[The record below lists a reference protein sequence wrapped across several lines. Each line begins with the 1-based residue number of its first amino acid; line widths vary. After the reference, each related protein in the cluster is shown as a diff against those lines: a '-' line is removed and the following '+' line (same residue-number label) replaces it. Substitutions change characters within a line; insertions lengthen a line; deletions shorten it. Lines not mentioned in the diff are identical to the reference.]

1 MARANN
7 KRNTKPAK
15 KSGKS
20 ARATKPARKTGA
32 KAVKKKSVKKAPAKR
47 SASKTAGK
55 AVKKKAAS
63 KPSRKP
69 KSPVKKKASAKPVRK
84 TKAAAKKKP
93 IKRGTAVAKKRASTT
108 KKSKSSAAKA
118 PRKKASSKASKKK
131 LPVKKRGAR
140 STAKTQKSALP
151 AYVPRSQR
159 SSTDMVRVR
168 ARFTEPLRRFS
179 PYENLRDLIRGQAEK
194 HGDRTFLIYE
204 DDGREYSFT
213 TLDKRTTQVANVLHE
228 LGLPKGA
235 RVALLLENSPDFV
248 FAFLGIMKGGF
259 IAVPMNLEL
268 GEKQLRFQL
277 EDCGANVVITSADQW
292 GLVSSL
298 LSNLPGLSSALVTG
312 KAERLESL
320 GAEGSHLVDTDGGGN
335 EYRILDFAGCLEAAD
350 GETLKTSEIG
360 WWDEA
365 QIVYTGHQ
373 LHQPR
378 GAILQHRHFM
388 TSARWLSIWLDLS
401 ASQRFMSVLPLFH
414 ANAQIVTLFTPLHLG
429 GSVVLSSEFSV
440 SRVWK
445 AVERYKVTT
454 LSAVP
459 SMLGILA
466 DRELSEAR
474 GAKPPKDVP
483 WPMPHE
489 SPGTLAQ
496 RTDSEARESGLA
508 RGHDISSL
516 ERVLCGAAPLP
527 TAVQKK
533 FEQVFLVP
541 VIEGYSMAETTC
553 FAMLNP
559 GNGTRRLGSVGVS
572 VGNKVAVLSNEA
584 PVKPLSDD
592 WGPMSLPR
600 MNPAVFPTAEIGE
613 PGEICVWGENVL
625 KEYFH
630 RPKINP
636 EAFAG
641 GWFHTGDVGYHDA
654 DGFFYVG
661 GPKEEEIEREGVKFM
676 PREVDEVLFQHQ
688 QVEQAAT
695 IGVTNARG
703 GSMVTTWV
711 VMRKGTFPDG
721 PDEGRLP
728 HNDAELERKKEEI
741 RDFLSQHLSAKKRPT
756 SVMFAKSLPSDP
768 TGKTR
773 IIDLRKLSGEAS
785 SSEEE

>member
-1 MARANN
+1 MARAHKKKKAAPAKKRAATSRAKKPMKKKAATKKKPAPKKKVVAN
-7 KRNTKPAK
+7 KKKRVAKPTAKKKARKSTAKPKATAKKKPASKKPAAKAKSSTKKSAAKKPAK
-15 KSGKS
+15 K
-20 ARATKPARKTGA
+20 
-32 KAVKKKSVKKAPAKR
+32 
-47 SASKTAGK
+47 
-55 AVKKKAAS
+55 
-63 KPSRKP
+63 
-69 KSPVKKKASAKPVRK
+69 
-84 TKAAAKKKP
+84 
-93 IKRGTAVAKKRASTT
+93 TT
-108 KKSKSSAAKA
+108 KKSARKTA
-118 PRKKASSKASKKK
+118 PR
-131 LPVKKRGAR
+131 R
-140 STAKTQKSALP
+140 TAKTSKP
-151 AYVPRSQR
+151 DNKPTGPKYVRQSPRST
-159 SSTDMVRVR
+159 TDIVRVR

-179 PYENLRDLIRGQAEK
+179 PYENLRDLIQGQAEK

-204 DDGREYSFT
+204 DDGREYSFR
-213 TLDKRTTQVANVLHE
+213 TLDTRTTQVANVLHE
-228 LGLPKGA
+228 LGLQKGA

-268 GEKQLRFQL
+268 EEDQIRFQL
-277 EDCGANVVITSADQW
+277 EDCGASIVITSADQW
-292 GLVSSL
+292 DRISPL
-298 LSNLPGLSSALVTG
+298 LSGLPGLTSALVTG
-312 KAERLESL
+312 KADRLESL
-320 GAEGSHLVDTDGGGN
+320 GAEGSHLVDTGGN
-335 EYRILDFAGCLEAAD
+335 GSEYRILDFAGCLNAAN
-350 GETLKTSEIG
+350 GENLKTSEIG

-365 QIVYTGHQ
+365 QIVYTGHH

-378 GAILQHRHFM
+378 GAILQHRQFI
-388 TSARWLSIWLDLS
+388 TSARWLSIWLDLET
-401 ASQRFMSVLPLFH
+401 SQRFMSVLPLFH

-474 GAKPPKDVP
+474 GARQAKEAP
-483 WPMPHE
+483 WPAPHE
-489 SPGTLAQ
+489 SPGTLGQ
-496 RTDSEARESGLA
+496 RNDTEARESGLA

-559 GNGTRRLGSVGVS
+559 GNGTRRLGSVGVG
-572 VGNKVAVLSNEA
+572 VGNKVAVLSSDA
-584 PVKPLSDD
+584 QVKPLSDD

-636 EAFAG
+636 NAFAG

-661 GPKEEEIEREGVKFM
+661 GPKDEEIEHDGVKFM

-695 IGVTNARG
+695 IGMTNQRG

-728 HNDAELERKKEEI
+728 HNEADLEKKKEEI
-741 RDFLSQHLSAKKRPT
+741 RQFLSQHLSEKKRPT
-756 SVMFAKSLPSDP
+756 SLMFAKSLPSDP

-773 IIDLRKLSGEAS
+773 IIELRRLSGAP